1 MRIAV
6 GLSGGVDSTVAAW
19 LLKAAGHEVT
29 GVTMTLGRADEA
41 ESLSAAEAA
50 AARLKVPLEVLESGT
65 EWRELVVGY
74 LRDEYLAG
82 RTPNPCVRCNEA
94 VKFSLLPRWAFRE
107 LGVERYATGHYAR
120 LSGEGPVM
128 RLARGCDRAKDQSYF
143 LYRAPPEVLSR
154 TLFPLGEL
162 TKAAVREIAVRE
174 RLVVAERGESQDFCG
189 GDVHTMVARPPE
201 SGRIVTLAGE
211 ELGRH
216 SGYWNFTVGMR
227 KGLGVGGGT
236 PYYVVAL
243 DAERNEVVVA
253 PRSAAL
259 RREAV
264 VGALVVFDGDWLRLA
279 ATAQLAVKV
288 RSAGEPRAVACV
300 ERVGEDR
307 VRFELVEPVLGIA
320 PGQSAVFYHGDEV
333 VAGGVILQS
342 FSR

>member
-1 MRIAV
+1 MSDLSASALKGFPVRIAV

-128 RLARGCDRAKDQSYF
+128 RLAAGAIGRKIRVIFSIGRRRRCFRGR
-143 LYRAPPEVLSR
+143 
-154 TLFPLGEL
+154 
-162 TKAAVREIAVRE
+162 
-174 RLVVAERGESQDFCG
+174 
-189 GDVHTMVARPPE
+189 
-201 SGRIVTLAGE
+201 
-211 ELGRH
+211 
-216 SGYWNFTVGMR
+216 
-227 KGLGVGGGT
+227 
-236 PYYVVAL
+236 
-243 DAERNEVVVA
+243 
-253 PRSAAL
+253 
-259 RREAV
+259 
-264 VGALVVFDGDWLRLA
+264 
-279 ATAQLAVKV
+279 
-288 RSAGEPRAVACV
+288 
-300 ERVGEDR
+300 
-307 VRFELVEPVLGIA
+307 
-320 PGQSAVFYHGDEV
+320 
-333 VAGGVILQS
+333 
-342 FSR
+342 FSRSES